1 MRNGKEGGSWRG
13 WRGGLELVEG
23 SSLSSRPVSTYVYAR
38 GMLTVRDFNRGI
50 VICDRITNDM
60 DSNRHCVRRVVPHK
74 EAEFSSQSI
83 MKAME
88 KFVDAVRDMDETI
101 LVPSRLMDLRV
112 GDDGDN
118 VGFNKRSSERE
129 GLKSTDLFRLY
140 SMVNCVRNQ
149 LMWGANDCP
158 APEEE
163 APHQQQ
169 RIGGGGNGTALAGK
183 GHVRRP
189 STASVASTNSA
200 VSTMSDTDSEAG
212 NENDSGIEAE
222 GDPASALPAYT
233 HKMEECFRKHLYGL
247 HRSLQQMTD
256 AATYL
261 TKRYQND
268 IGATL

>member
-1 MRNGKEGGSWRG
+1 
-13 WRGGLELVEG
+13 
-23 SSLSSRPVSTYVYAR
+23 
-38 GMLTVRDFNRGI
+38 
-50 VICDRITNDM
+50 
-60 DSNRHCVRRVVPHK
+60 
-74 EAEFSSQSI
+74 

-112 GDDGDN
+112 G
-118 VGFNKRSSERE
+118 RSSERE

-169 RIGGGGNGTALAGK
+169 RIGK